1 MTGRGRPTERRRAP
15 AKKGAKPRSAS
26 ASKPLRAP
34 SSPPS
39 AAAASRV
46 IVASRGMTI
55 PASERLDLQRVQPI
69 LPQLIDSLDEAVL
82 VVDHEQRVV
91 AAHPPYVAVFGL
103 GGPVCDAKRC
113 PDRILGGDP
122 NRDEA
127 THCGAC
133 DVIETRRPTRR
144 LRLVPDPRGISR
156 RWEGTMSPVLDA
168 KGEVTHVVEVWRD
181 VSERSRLE
189 SQLSHSERL
198 ASLGIL
204 AAGVAH
210 EINNPLA
217 SVLVAVESVQRR
229 LAAGSEVEGACT
241 PDPEILELLDVM
253 ERETRRCRDISDKL
267 TLLAQ
272 PPTGP
277 SAWVD
282 LNHSVCDTLALLRY
296 AMKRQGVT
304 AEESLDPGLP
314 AIWARESGMRSV
326 CMNLMLNAV
335 QAMPNG
341 GTLRVRTAAAGNH
354 VVLEIADTG
363 TGIAPELIDRI
374 WDPFFTTKPPGSG
387 TGLGLSITQRVVTR
401 HAGHITAENRAEG
414 GARFT
419 VELPVMGPGGE
430 GV

>member
-1 MTGRGRPTERRRAP
+1 MSPRGVPPRP
-15 AKKGAKPRSAS
+15 
-26 ASKPLRAP
+26 
-34 SSPPS
+34 
-39 AAAASRV
+39 AAAL
-46 IVASRGMTI
+46 I
-55 PASERLDLQRVQPI
+55 PASERLDLERIQPI

-82 VVDHEQRVV
+82 VVDQAQRVV
-91 AAHPPYVAVFGL
+91 AANRRYVDVFGL
-103 GGPVCDAKRC
+103 GGPVCDAERC
-113 PDRILGGDP
+113 PDRWLGGEPGREDAA
-122 NRDEA
+122 R
-127 THCGAC
+127 CGAC
-133 DVIETRRPTRR
+133 DVIETRKPTRR
-144 LRLVPDPRGISR
+144 LRLVPDARGVSR

-168 KGEVTHVVEVWRD
+168 RGRVTHVVEVWRD

-229 LAAGSEVEGACT
+229 LVAGSEVEGACT
-241 PDPEILELLDVM
+241 PDPEILELLEVM

-282 LNHSVCDTLALLRY
+282 LNHSVRDTLTLLRY
-296 AMKRQGVT
+296 AMKRQGVDV
-304 AEESLDPGLP
+304 EESLAPGLP
-314 AIWARESGMRSV
+314 AVWARESGLRSV

-335 QAMPNG
+335 QAMPG
-341 GTLRVRTAAAGNH
+341 GGMLSVRTSVCDLG
-354 VVLEIADTG
+354 VVLEVADSG
-363 TGIAPELIDRI
+363 AGIAPEHIDRI

-387 TGLGLSITQRVVTR
+387 TGLGLSITQRIVSR
-401 HAGHITAENRAEG
+401 HAGRITAENRAEG

-419 VELPVMGPGGE
+419 VELPVQGPGGD

>member
-1 MTGRGRPTERRRAP
+1 MSGRVRPSRAVRAP
-15 AKKGAKPRSAS
+15 TKKGAKPRRTPVPKAARATGLRSA
-26 ASKPLRAP
+26 AP
-34 SSPPS
+34 SGAGTTPS
-39 AAAASRV
+39 
-46 IVASRGMTI
+46 T
-55 PASERLDLQRVQPI
+55 ERLDLQRVQPI

-91 AAHPPYVAVFGL
+91 AANRRYVDIFGL
-103 GGPVCDAKRC
+103 GGPICDAQRC
-113 PDRILGGDP
+113 PDRVLGGDP
-122 NRDEA
+122 NHDTS

-144 LRLVPDPRGISR
+144 LRLVPDPVGISR

-168 KGEVTHVVEVWRD
+168 KGDVTHVVEVWRD

-241 PDPEILELLDVM
+241 PDPEILELLEVM
-253 ERETRRCRDISDKL
+253 ERETRRCREISDKL

-282 LNHSVCDTLALLRY
+282 LNHSVRDTLALLRY
-296 AMKRQGVT
+296 AMKRQGVEV
-304 AEESLDPGLP
+304 EESLDPALP

-335 QAMPNG
+335 QAMASG
-341 GTLRVRTAAAGNH
+341 GTLLVRTTAAGVH
-354 VVLEIADTG
+354 VIMEIADTG
-363 TGIAPELIDRI
+363 PGIAPKLIDRI

-401 HAGHITAENRAEG
+401 HAGHITAENRPEG

-419 VELPVMGPGGE
+419 VQLPVMGPGGE

>member
-1 MTGRGRPTERRRAP
+1 MSGRAKPTASRRASVKRGAPVRGVPPP
-15 AKKGAKPRSAS
+15 ART
-26 ASKPLRAP
+26 
-34 SSPPS
+34 
-39 AAAASRV
+39 AAMA
-46 IVASRGMTI
+46 
-55 PASERLDLQRVQPI
+55 ASERLDLQRVQPI

-82 VVDHEQRVV
+82 VVDQDQRVV
-91 AAHPPYVAVFGL
+91 AANRRYVDVFGL
-103 GGPVCDAKRC
+103 GGPVCDAARC
-113 PDRILGGDP
+113 PDRWLGGDP
-122 NRDEA
+122 SRDEA
-127 THCGAC
+127 SRCGAC
-133 DVIETRRPTRR
+133 DVIETRKPTRR
-144 LRLVPDPRGISR
+144 LRLVPDTRGVSR

-168 KGEVTHVVEVWRD
+168 SGGVTHVVEVWRD

-229 LAAGSEVEGACT
+229 LAAGSEVEGGCT
-241 PDPEILELLDVM
+241 PDAEILELLDVM

-282 LNHSVCDTLALLRY
+282 LNHSVRDTLTLLRY
-296 AMKRQGVT
+296 AMKRQGVE
-304 AEESLDPGLP
+304 AEESLAAGLP
-314 AIWARESGMRSV
+314 AVWARESGLRSV

-341 GTLRVRTAAAGNH
+341 GTLTIRTAPSDLGVA
-354 VVLEIADTG
+354 LEVADTG
-363 TGIAPELIDRI
+363 PGIDPRHIDRI

-387 TGLGLSITQRVVTR
+387 TGLGLSITQRIVTR
-401 HAGHITAENRAEG
+401 HAGRITAENRAEG

-419 VELPVMGPGGE
+419 VELPVQGPGGD

>member
-1 MTGRGRPTERRRAP
+1 MSERGKPTERRRALV
-15 AKKGAKPRSAS
+15 KKGAKPRSTPASKPVRAPAPRAS
-26 ASKPLRAP
+26 ASPRAVAIP
-34 SSPPS
+34 SS
-39 AAAASRV
+39 A
-46 IVASRGMTI
+46 
-55 PASERLDLQRVQPI
+55 RLDLQRVQPI

-82 VVDHEQRVV
+82 VVDHEQRVI
-91 AAHPPYVAVFGL
+91 AANRRYVDVFGL
-103 GGPVCDAKRC
+103 AGPVCDAKRC

-122 NRDEA
+122 IRDEA
-127 THCGAC
+127 TPCGAC
-133 DVIETRRPTRR
+133 DVIETRKPTRR

-156 RWEGTMSPVLDA
+156 RWEGTMSPVIDA
-168 KGEVTHVVEVWRD
+168 TGEVTHVVEVWRD

-229 LAAGSEVEGACT
+229 LAAGSEVEGSCT

-282 LNHSVCDTLALLRY
+282 LNHSVRDTLTLLRY
-296 AMKRQGVT
+296 AMKRQEV
-304 AEESLDPGLP
+304 AVEESLDPGLP

-341 GTLRVRTAAAGNH
+341 GTLRIRTVAAGKH
-354 VVLEIADTG
+354 VVLEVADTG
-363 TGIAPELIDRI
+363 PGIAPEHIDRI

-387 TGLGLSITQRVVTR
+387 TGLGLSITQRVVAR

>member
-1 MTGRGRPTERRRAP
+1 MSGRVRSTKAVRAP
-15 AKKGAKPRSAS
+15 TKKGAKPRRTPAPKVARATGLRSA
-26 ASKPLRAP
+26 AP
-34 SSPPS
+34 SGS
-39 AAAASRV
+39 V
-46 IVASRGMTI
+46 TI
-55 PASERLDLQRVQPI
+55 PSSERLDLQRVQPI

-82 VVDHEQRVV
+82 VVDHEQRIV
-91 AAHPPYVAVFGL
+91 AANRRYVDIFGL
-103 GGPVCDAKRC
+103 GGPICDAQRC
-113 PDRILGGDP
+113 PDRVLGGDP
-122 NRDEA
+122 DRDVA

-133 DVIETRRPTRR
+133 DVIETRKPTRR
-144 LRLVPDPRGISR
+144 LRFVPDPVGISR

-168 KGEVTHVVEVWRD
+168 KGDVTHVVEVWRD

-241 PDPEILELLDVM
+241 PDPEILELLEVM
-253 ERETRRCRDISDKL
+253 ERETRRCREISDKL

-282 LNHSVCDTLALLRY
+282 LNHSVRDTLTLLRY
-296 AMKRQGVT
+296 AMKRQGV
-304 AEESLDPGLP
+304 AVEESLDPELP

-335 QAMPNG
+335 QAMASG
-341 GTLRVRTAAAGNH
+341 GTLLVRTTAAGVH
-354 VVLEIADTG
+354 VIMEIADTG
-363 TGIAPELIDRI
+363 PGIAPKLIDRI

-401 HAGHITAENRAEG
+401 HAGHITAENRPEG

-419 VELPVMGPGGE
+419 VQLPVMGPGGE

>member
-1 MTGRGRPTERRRAP
+1 MAGGSRPPARDRAS
-15 AKKGAKPRSAS
+15 AKNGFKPRGKAAPKAARARVSRPAEP
-26 ASKPLRAP
+26 ADPRTVPLP
-34 SSPPS
+34 SM
-39 AAAASRV
+39 A
-46 IVASRGMTI
+46 
-55 PASERLDLQRVQPI
+55 RLDLQRVQPI

-91 AAHPPYVAVFGL
+91 AANRRYVDVFGL
-103 GGPVCDAKRC
+103 GGAICDAERC
-113 PDRILGGDP
+113 PDRVLGGDSASE
-122 NRDEA
+122 DT

-133 DVIETRRPTRR
+133 DVIHTRKPTRR
-144 LRLVPDPRGISR
+144 LRLVPDSRGISR
-156 RWEGTMSPVLDA
+156 RWEGTMSPVLDP
-168 KGEVTHVVEVWRD
+168 KGDVTHVVEVWRD

-229 LAAGSEVEGACT
+229 LVAGSEVEGGCQ
-241 PDPEILELLDVM
+241 PDAEILELLEVM

-277 SAWVD
+277 SAWVE
-282 LNHSVCDTLALLRY
+282 LNHSVSDTLTLLGF
-296 AMKRQGVT
+296 AMKRQGITVV
-304 AEESLDPGLP
+304 ESLDSNLP
-314 AIWARESGMRSV
+314 VIWARESGMRSV

-335 QAMPNG
+335 QAMPGG
-341 GTLRVRTAAAGNH
+341 GTLWVKTAAAGDR
-354 VVLEIADTG
+354 VSLEVADSG
-363 TGIAPELIDRI
+363 PGIALEHFDRI

-387 TGLGLSITQRVVTR
+387 TGLGLSITQRIVAR
-401 HAGHITAENRAEG
+401 HAGQITAENRAEG
-414 GARFT
+414 GARFV
-419 VELPVMGPGGE
+419 VEIPVMGPGGE

>member
-1 MTGRGRPTERRRAP
+1 MSGREKSTVRRRLP
-15 AKKGAKPRSAS
+15 AKKGTRARSI
-26 ASKPLRAP
+26 PVRP
-34 SSPPS
+34 
-39 AAAASRV
+39 
-46 IVASRGMTI
+46 I

-91 AAHPPYVAVFGL
+91 AANRRYVDIFGL
-103 GGPVCDAKRC
+103 DGPVCDAKRC
-113 PDRILGGDP
+113 PDRWLGGDP
-122 NRDEA
+122 APDEA
-127 THCGAC
+127 ARCGAC
-133 DVIETRRPTRR
+133 DVIETRKPTRR
-144 LRLVPDPRGISR
+144 LRLVPDARGISR

-168 KGEVTHVVEVWRD
+168 KGGVTHVVEVWRD

-189 SQLSHSERL
+189 GQLSHSERL

-229 LAAGSEVEGACT
+229 LVAGSEVEGACT
-241 PDPEILELLDVM
+241 PDPEILDLLEVM

-282 LNHSVCDTLALLRY
+282 LNHSVRDTLTLLRY
-296 AMKRQGVT
+296 AMKRQGVE
-304 AEESLDPGLP
+304 AEEALDPGLP
-314 AIWARESGMRSV
+314 AIWARESGLRSV

-335 QAMPNG
+335 QAMPSG
-341 GTLRVRTAAAGNH
+341 GLLRVRTRAAGTQ
-354 VVLEIADTG
+354 VVLEVADTG
-363 TGIAPELIDRI
+363 PGIAPANLDRI

-387 TGLGLSITQRVVTR
+387 TGLGLSITQRIVAR
-401 HAGHITAENRAEG
+401 HAGQITAENRAEG
-414 GARFT
+414 GAAFT
-419 VELPVMGPGGE
+419 VELPVKGPGGE

>member
-1 MTGRGRPTERRRAP
+1 MSGRVRPSRAERAP
-15 AKKGAKPRSAS
+15 TKKGAKPRRTPAPKAARATGLRSA
-26 ASKPLRAP
+26 AP
-34 SSPPS
+34 SGSVTTPS
-39 AAAASRV
+39 
-46 IVASRGMTI
+46 
-55 PASERLDLQRVQPI
+55 SERLDLQRVQPI

-91 AAHPPYVAVFGL
+91 AANRRYVDIFGL
-103 GGPVCDAKRC
+103 GGPICDAQRC
-113 PDRILGGDP
+113 PDRVLGGDP
-122 NRDEA
+122 NHDAA

-133 DVIETRRPTRR
+133 DVIETRKPTRR
-144 LRLVPDPRGISR
+144 LRLVPDPVGISR
-156 RWEGTMSPVLDA
+156 RWEGTMSPVFDA
-168 KGEVTHVVEVWRD
+168 KGDVTHVVEVWRD

-241 PDPEILELLDVM
+241 PDPEILELLEVM
-253 ERETRRCRDISDKL
+253 ERETRRCREISDKL

-277 SAWVD
+277 SAWID
-282 LNHSVCDTLALLRY
+282 LNHSVRDTLALLRY
-296 AMKRQGVT
+296 AMKRQGVEV
-304 AEESLDPGLP
+304 EESLDPELP

-335 QAMPNG
+335 QAMASG
-341 GTLRVRTAAAGNH
+341 GTLRVRTTAAGVH
-354 VVLEIADTG
+354 VIMEIADTG
-363 TGIAPELIDRI
+363 PGLAPKLIDRI

-401 HAGHITAENRAEG
+401 HAGHITAENRPEG

-419 VELPVMGPGGE
+419 VQLPVMGPGGE

>member
-1 MTGRGRPTERRRAP
+1 MAERGGPPARKKAP
-15 AKKGAKPRSAS
+15 AKRGSITRGRAAPKREPARPARPVAH
-26 ASKPLRAP
+26 AVLRAVP
-34 SSPPS
+34 
-39 AAAASRV
+39 
-46 IVASRGMTI
+46 I
-55 PASERLDLQRVQPI
+55 PGTGRLDLQRVQPI

-91 AAHPPYVAVFGL
+91 AANRRYVDVFGL
-103 GGPVCDAKRC
+103 GGPICDAEQC
-113 PDRILGGDP
+113 PDRLLGADSGSD
-122 NRDEA
+122 DA

-133 DVIETRRPTRR
+133 DVIHTRKPTRR
-144 LRLVPDPRGISR
+144 LRLVPDSRGISR
-156 RWEGTMSPVLDA
+156 RWEGTMSPVLDP
-168 KGEVTHVVEVWRD
+168 KGGVTHVVEVWRD

-229 LAAGSEVEGACT
+229 LAAGSEVEGACQ
-241 PDPEILELLDVM
+241 PDPEVLDLLEVM

-282 LNHSVCDTLALLRY
+282 LNHSLRDTLTLLGF
-296 AMKRQGVT
+296 AMKRQGIAV
-304 AEESLDPGLP
+304 EESLDSELP
-314 AIWARESGMRSV
+314 VIWARESGLRSV

-335 QAMPNG
+335 QAMPGG
-341 GTLRVRTAAAGNH
+341 GTLWVKTATIGEQIS
-354 VVLEIADTG
+354 LEVADSG
-363 TGIAPELIDRI
+363 PGIAPELFDRI

-387 TGLGLSITQRVVTR
+387 TGLGLSITQRVIAR
-401 HAGHITAENRAEG
+401 HGGRIAAENRAEG
-414 GARFT
+414 GARFL
-419 VELPVMGPGGE
+419 VEIPVMGPGGE

>member
-1 MTGRGRPTERRRAP
+1 MSGRGKPTVRQRLP
-15 AKKGAKPRSAS
+15 AKNGAS
-26 ASKPLRAP
+26 A
-34 SSPPS
+34 
-39 AAAASRV
+39 
-46 IVASRGMTI
+46 RGVPMIPI

-91 AAHPPYVAVFGL
+91 AANRRYVDIFGL

-113 PDRILGGDP
+113 PDRWLGGDSG
-122 NRDEA
+122 RDEA
-127 THCGAC
+127 SRCGAC
-133 DVIETRRPTRR
+133 DVIETRKPTRR
-144 LRLVPDPRGISR
+144 LRLVPDSRGISR
-156 RWEGTMSPVLDA
+156 RWEGTMSPVLNA

-229 LAAGSEVEGACT
+229 LVAGSEVEGGCT
-241 PDPEILELLDVM
+241 PDPEILDLLEVM

-282 LNHSVCDTLALLRY
+282 LNHSVRDTLTLLRY
-296 AMKRQGVT
+296 AMKRQGVEV
-304 AEESLDPGLP
+304 EESLDPGLP
-314 AIWARESGMRSV
+314 VIWARESGLRSV

-335 QAMPNG
+335 QAMPG
-341 GTLRVRTAAAGNH
+341 GGLLCVRTGAAGTR
-354 VVLEIADTG
+354 VSLEVADSG
-363 TGIAPELIDRI
+363 PGIAPANLERI

-387 TGLGLSITQRVVTR
+387 TGLGLSISQRIVAR
-401 HAGHITAENRAEG
+401 HAGQIIAENRAEG
-414 GARFT
+414 GAKFT
-419 VELPVMGPGGE
+419 VELPVQGPGGE